1 MPVQWICMDFQVP
14 GSCHLLDLCV
24 KLPPAH
30 PETRR
35 LNTCD
40 GIRYLCGCIS
50 RYVHV
55 YIYIYIRY
63 THMISIHSLIC
74 LNAYVC
80 RDSVYKSRHIPES
93 KIRRKILFCMNFA
106 LVYKVCSLVQTHS
119 NRRLGA
125 CGRIHHHLST
135 WWTPRGLHKG
145 STRTSKQPLFGPL
158 IKYYM
163 LYNILV
169 DNI

>member
-1 MPVQWICMDFQVP
+1 MDFQVP

-63 THMISIHSLIC
+63 THMIFLSEARQCSSTSQESMPSFHVGFASAHARDFFGSPQKAHSLSVEC
-74 LNAYVC
+74 KHHTGASRLSRFYRASLLPLRSPRVASAVRNAC
-80 RDSVYKSRHIPES
+80 SCTPTSQLCD
-93 KIRRKILFCMNFA
+93 A
-106 LVYKVCSLVQTHS
+106 L
-119 NRRLGA
+119 
-125 CGRIHHHLST
+125 
-135 WWTPRGLHKG
+135 
-145 STRTSKQPLFGPL
+145 
-158 IKYYM
+158 
-163 LYNILV
+163 
-169 DNI
+169 